1 MRFSF
6 FTYYCIYMELLKKTI
21 FFVVFFVAI
30 SQAFGNSNFRFEE
43 KFAIE
48 NHDNEQPAP
57 VNENISLE
65 FDDLHDQYSVN
76 NYMYCICVAMLEEGI
91 HYKRCNFHTSFI
103 LSFWQPPQ
111 IAVVNLT

>member
-1 MRFSF
+1 
-6 FTYYCIYMELLKKTI
+6 MELLKKTI
-21 FFVVFFVAI
+21 FFVVFFVSL
-30 SQAFGNSNFRFEE
+30 SQAMGNSNFRVEE

-48 NHDNEQPAP
+48 NQENEQSAP

-76 NYMYCICVAMLEEGI
+76 SYMCCIGASMFEECI
-91 HYKRCNFHTSFI
+91 HNKRCNFHTPYI

-111 IAVVNLT
+111 ITSVNFT

>member
-1 MRFSF
+1 
-6 FTYYCIYMELLKKTI
+6 MELLKKTI

-30 SQAFGNSNFRFEE
+30 SQSFGNSNLRFEE

-48 NHDNEQPAP
+48 NHQNEQPAP

-65 FDDLHDQYSVN
+65 FDDLLDQYSVS
-76 NYMYCICVAMLEEGI
+76 NYRFCICTSMLEESI
-91 HYKRCNFHTSFI
+91 RYKRCNFQTSFI

-111 IAVVNLT
+111 IANVNFT